1 MARRARKKW
10 RVSAEERP
18 VGLDAATFRWQALS
32 VFALGFLLY
41 VNTLGHDFAL
51 DDYVVFRDNSYVKE
65 GVAGI
70 GKIMSQDTFRGFLE
84 KEVALSGGR
93 YRPLSLVTFA
103 LEQQLWG
110 GPAEEPTFRPER
122 SHGINALLY
131 AITCLALYACLL
143 KLLHALPNRGWIA
156 WLAAMLFAAH
166 PSHTEAV
173 ANIKGRDDVL
183 CFLLVLV
190 SFWMLLQATD
200 RAKAWL
206 AGSVAV
212 YFLALFSKESA
223 VTFLAIFP
231 ACLYCLRGFRVSQLL
246 KWTAPF
252 LAVAIVFV
260 LIRAVCAG
268 SIGDRVSTD
277 VMLDPFAAM
286 TSTERYATIFLT
298 LFRYLKLMVF
308 PHPLSYDYSYNQI
321 PAVDFLNVEALLS
334 VVLHLALAGWA
345 IWALGHKRAHGILP
359 LYYLATLSIV
369 SNLVFP
375 IGAPMAD
382 RFLYMPSVAYCVGI
396 AAWAVGAPPQVAVPR
411 KVSFAVVGLLVV
423 GYSVRTVV
431 RNPVW
436 KSNWTLVSSDV
447 KRAPDS
453 ARANASY
460 GEQMLRLYHED
471 RLANADY
478 LKRAEQSY
486 LKSLEINT
494 RYLDSYV
501 NLGLLYGKQ
510 GEHAKAA
517 GCFGKAYELN
527 RSDMRALY
535 DLSVARSK
543 LLEYDRA
550 IAGFRTVIAHQP
562 DNMNARTKL
571 ADTLLFAGKYAES
584 ATCFEELVETSPNNA
599 RFHEQLGRA
608 RLKAG
613 AVEASIHAYKAAIEL
628 GSNTAG
634 VYSDLGA
641 ATFRLVDYDAAEKY
655 LTKAL
660 ELDDSLQ
667 TALNNMA
674 GVFLQ
679 TGRPGEAVRLYRKA
693 LALNPEYVAAAKN
706 LPNAL
711 FERGRNL
718 VAAQKWP
725 ESLPFFE
732 EVAQLLPEAVEPHF
746 YLGQCYFHLGRKDEA
761 KRSLKIY
768 DGAKPGEAEVV
779 RLLQLLLP

>member
-1 MARRARKKW
+1 M
-10 RVSAEERP
+10 
-18 VGLDAATFRWQALS
+18 
-32 VFALGFLLY
+32 FALGFLLY

-334 VVLHLALAGWA
+334 VVFTSGAGGLGDMGVGAQTGARDFAAVLSGNALDRIQSGVSDWGADGGSLFVHA
-345 IWALGHKRAHGILP
+345 VSGILRR
-359 LYYLATLSIV
+359 
-369 SNLVFP
+369 
-375 IGAPMAD
+375 D
-382 RFLYMPSVAYCVGI
+382 R
-396 AAWAVGAPPQVAVPR
+396 R
-411 KVSFAVVGLLVV
+411 
-423 GYSVRTVV
+423 
-431 RNPVW
+431 
-436 KSNWTLVSSDV
+436 
-447 KRAPDS
+447 
-453 ARANASY
+453 
-460 GEQMLRLYHED
+460 
-471 RLANADY
+471 
-478 LKRAEQSY
+478 
-486 LKSLEINT
+486 
-494 RYLDSYV
+494 
-501 NLGLLYGKQ
+501 
-510 GEHAKAA
+510 
-517 GCFGKAYELN
+517 
-527 RSDMRALY
+527 
-535 DLSVARSK
+535 
-543 LLEYDRA
+543 
-550 IAGFRTVIAHQP
+550 
-562 DNMNARTKL
+562 
-571 ADTLLFAGKYAES
+571 
-584 ATCFEELVETSPNNA
+584 
-599 RFHEQLGRA
+599 LGRGGPA
-608 RLKAG
+608 PSGRTTQGFLCRCWVAGRRLLS
-613 AVEASIHAYKAAIEL
+613 E
-628 GSNTAG
+628 N
-634 VYSDLGA
+634 
-641 ATFRLVDYDAAEKY
+641 
-655 LTKAL
+655 
-660 ELDDSLQ
+660 
-667 TALNNMA
+667 
-674 GVFLQ
+674 
-679 TGRPGEAVRLYRKA
+679 
-693 LALNPEYVAAAKN
+693 
-706 LPNAL
+706 
-711 FERGRNL
+711 
-718 VAAQKWP
+718 
-725 ESLPFFE
+725 
-732 EVAQLLPEAVEPHF
+732 
-746 YLGQCYFHLGRKDEA
+746 C
-761 KRSLKIY
+761 
-768 DGAKPGEAEVV
+768 GAKPCVEK
-779 RLLQLLLP
+779 